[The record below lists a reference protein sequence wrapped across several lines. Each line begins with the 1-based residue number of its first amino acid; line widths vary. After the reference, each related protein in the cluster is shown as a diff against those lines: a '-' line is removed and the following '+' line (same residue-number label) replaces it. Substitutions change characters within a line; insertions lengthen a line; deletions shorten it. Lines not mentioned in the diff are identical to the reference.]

1 LEEDIRD
8 LITCFKFGDDRFRG
22 LASAEGQSLRFPID
36 FDGRPYN
43 TLTLLCERVISSVVY
58 IAGHCM
64 TIKSDVGHVGDQVT
78 LWSPMKTFKRGTQ
91 LLFYYHMLISER
103 DTTAALTLYTYSQ
116 LHAYERRLLEIR
128 GNHGTSWQE
137 ESVCLPG
144 GTYQLAFVATHG
156 QQFLSDIA
164 LDDIVL
170 EFDTC
175 NVNHG
180 KWDTHFYCKTI
191 IDFHCH

>member
-1 LEEDIRD
+1 
-8 LITCFKFGDDRFRG
+8 
-22 LASAEGQSLRFPID
+22 
-36 FDGRPYN
+36 
-43 TLTLLCERVISSVVY
+43 
-58 IAGHCM
+58 M
-64 TIKSDVGHVGDQVT
+64 TIRSNVGHVGDQVT

-128 GNHGTSWQE
+128 GNHGTSWQVK
-137 ESVCLPG
+137 SVCLPE

-164 LDDIVL
+164 LDDIEL
-170 EFDTC
+170 KYDTC
-175 NVNHG
+175 DVNHG
-180 KWDTHFYCKTI
+180 KYFIDTHCNVM
-191 IDFHCH
+191 